1 MYGPLHWMF
10 SCLSVSSDNQ
20 KRVQGLPNILREP
33 EIAPGASRCMS
44 LNWTLKALRV
54 LIKLSF
60 SALFLCLFLYY
71 SNTGR
76 KQTHKITPFL
86 LAFGYAILYA

>member
-1 MYGPLHWMF
+1 
-10 SCLSVSSDNQ
+10 
-20 KRVQGLPNILREP
+20 
-33 EIAPGASRCMS
+33 MS

-60 SALFLCLFLYY
+60 SALFLCLSSTLLLH
-71 SNTGR
+71 SR

-86 LAFGYAILYA
+86 LAFGYAILSAWGGVLLPFLSIKENLLRSQDLDQKPLLRSFSRYLEK

>member
-1 MYGPLHWMF
+1 
-10 SCLSVSSDNQ
+10 
-20 KRVQGLPNILREP
+20 
-33 EIAPGASRCMS
+33 MS

-60 SALFLCLFLYY
+60 SALFLCLSSTILLH
-71 SNTGR
+71 SR